1 MMPIA
6 KMRLRIL
13 TQIEASLCFK
23 LSLLCLG
30 YVLTSLIA
38 IARSADF
45 VVETC

>member
-1 MMPIA
+1 MMLIT
-6 KMRLRIL
+6 KMRSRIL
-13 TQIEASLCFK
+13 TQTGAGLCFK